1 MKCPRCQ
8 RDNPVADAQFC
19 PRCGAPVKHAEE
31 SGPSAASYAD
41 LRRELKA
48 RDRELTEALEQ
59 QTATSEILAVIS
71 SSPTDVEPVFRTI
84 LANANTLC
92 GANFALLWLWD
103 DEVLTAVAH
112 ENVSPAL
119 AENVAAA
126 RVRPHRRNP
135 VGLSILEQAVVHV
148 VDVLADPRF
157 APENV
162 PTYRLEGAR
171 SILSVPMLR
180 EGTLVGVINIWRR
193 EPRAFTDG
201 QIALVR
207 TFADQAVIAI
217 ENVRLFKE
225 LEARN
230 RDLTQS
236 LDQQT
241 ATSDILRVISSS
253 PTDVQPVFNV
263 IAESAACLCEAFDA
277 NIFSRDGDRLLLVAH
292 WGSIPTLGPVGE
304 ATHPLVRGT
313 TAGRAMLDAQAV
325 HVLDIQTEVDE
336 FPESSALGRQ
346 LGIRTLLSVPLV
358 RESVALGAISLRR
371 TEARLFTD
379 RQVALLQT
387 FADQAVIA
395 IENVRLF
402 KELEA
407 RNLDLTQ
414 ALEQQTATSEILRV
428 IGSSPTDTQPVFDA
442 IVVSARRLL
451 GGFSCGVYRRLGDEV
466 DIAAYTSTTPAGD
479 AAVRSLYPRPLD
491 GVSFSGEAIRTGSI
505 IVSTDI
511 ETDPRIVPEWRAA
524 IRVRGFRSAVWVP
537 MLREGAAIGAI
548 GVTRSEP
555 GAFGDEQIALLKTFA
570 DQAMIAVEN
579 VRLFEELQA
588 SNRELRTAL
597 DTQTATSD
605 ILGVISRSPTDVQPV
620 FDAILGS
627 AVRLLGAY
635 SGVLTRIAGDQIV
648 LAALTS
654 SDDAGDAATRA
665 LFPQALQAELSNAG
679 QWDKMAAGYA
689 LAIRER
695 GPVNIADA
703 HTDPRWP
710 EAARAYARLRGYRS
724 WVAVPML
731 RHDGA
736 IGTISVTRREPG
748 GFTDD
753 EIGLLKTFADQAVIA
768 IENVRLFTELGA
780 RNRALTETLE
790 QQTAT
795 SDILRVISSSPTNV
809 QPTFEAIAV
818 SATQLCDAVNGLVI
832 RFDGELMHLAAHHN
846 LSPERLDALNQV
858 FPMPPNRGTVT
869 GRAIMARAVAHVPDI
884 TRDPEYALP
893 SLTLVGYRTA
903 LAVPMLREGIP
914 IGGIVV
920 ARDQV
925 APFSEKQVELLK
937 TFADQA
943 VIAIE
948 NVRLFTELQE
958 KNRAL
963 TEALDQQTATS
974 EVLKTI
980 SRSTFDLQPVLET
993 LVENAARL

>member
-1 MKCPRCQ
+1 MTCPRCKQENLPTMKFCGECGTPLQ
-8 RDNPVADAQFC
+8 RPQADA
-19 PRCGAPVKHAEE
+19 
-31 SGPSAASYAD
+31 PSAPSYAD
-41 LRRELKA
+41 LQRVA
-48 RDRELTEALEQ
+48 TEALEQ
-59 QTATSEILAVIS
+59 QTATADILKIIS
-71 SSPTDVEPVFRTI
+71 TSPTDI
-84 LANANTLC
+84 
-92 GANFALLWLWD
+92 
-103 DEVLTAVAH
+103 
-112 ENVSPAL
+112 
-119 AENVAAA
+119 
-126 RVRPHRRNP
+126 
-135 VGLSILEQAVVHV
+135 
-148 VDVLADPRF
+148 
-157 APENV
+157 
-162 PTYRLEGAR
+162 
-171 SILSVPMLR
+171 
-180 EGTLVGVINIWRR
+180 
-193 EPRAFTDG
+193 
-201 QIALVR
+201 
-207 TFADQAVIAI
+207 
-217 ENVRLFKE
+217 
-225 LEARN
+225 
-230 RDLTQS
+230 
-236 LDQQT
+236 
-241 ATSDILRVISSS
+241 
-253 PTDVQPVFNV
+253 QPVLDAV
-263 IAESAACLCEAFDA
+263 AESAARLCESVDA
-277 NIFSRDGDRLLLVAH
+277 EIFRREGDQLLLVAH
-292 WGSIPTLGPVGE
+292 HGPIP
-304 ATHPLVRGT
+304 
-313 TAGRAMLDAQAV
+313 
-325 HVLDIQTEVDE
+325 
-336 FPESSALGRQ
+336 S
-346 LGIRTLLSVPLV
+346 RTLVVPLV
-358 RESVALGAISLRR
+358 REAFNGRTVLDGRTFHVADLQAEADVFPRGSRIAKQHGTRAQLSVPLMREGVAIGTISLRR

-402 KELEA
+402 NELEA

-451 GGFSCGVYRRLGDEV
+451 GGFSCGVYRRLGDDV

-491 GVSFSGEAIRTGSI
+491 GFSFSGEAIRTGSI

-555 GAFGDEQIALLKTFA
+555 GAFGDEEIALLKTFA

-665 LFPQALQAELSNAG
+665 LFPQALQSELSKAD

-689 LAIRER
+689 LAIRQP
-695 GPVNIADA
+695 GPVNVADA

-724 WVAVPML
+724 WAAVPML

-753 EIGLLKTFADQAVIA
+753 EIALLQ
-768 IENVRLFTELGA
+768 
-780 RNRALTETLE
+780 
-790 QQTAT
+790 
-795 SDILRVISSSPTNV
+795 
-809 QPTFEAIAV
+809 
-818 SATQLCDAVNGLVI
+818 
-832 RFDGELMHLAAHHN
+832 
-846 LSPERLDALNQV
+846 
-858 FPMPPNRGTVT
+858 
-869 GRAIMARAVAHVPDI
+869 
-884 TRDPEYALP
+884 
-893 SLTLVGYRTA
+893 
-903 LAVPMLREGIP
+903 
-914 IGGIVV
+914 
-920 ARDQV
+920 
-925 APFSEKQVELLK
+925 

-948 NVRLFTELQE
+948 NVRLFTELQD

-963 TEALDQQTATS
+963 TTAHAQVTESLEQQTVTSEILRVISSSPTDVQPIFDAIVRSASRLCGGEYAIVTRYDGDLLHLAAQHNPRPGTAGLTEGLYPVRPSRWSSLSARALVDATVVHVPDVEGEELDQWIRDGYRRIDLRAVIAVPLMH
-974 EVLKTI
+974 ERRAIGVLAV
-980 SRSTFDLQPVLET
+980 SRGTPGPFPERQVALL
-993 LVENAARL
+993 